1 MPPIAGVSTAAAS
14 VRCLESL
21 GEGIAA
27 GAWGG
32 RKSPRNS
39 PRRSDPV
46 ETAGVCVNKWLW
58 HSPDCRAQFCLF

>member
-1 MPPIAGVSTAAAS
+1 MTPIPGVSTAAAS

-21 GEGIAA
+21 EEGVAA

-32 RKSPRNS
+32 RKSPR
-39 PRRSDPV
+39 
-46 ETAGVCVNKWLW
+46 TARGGRILWKRQVCVNKWLW